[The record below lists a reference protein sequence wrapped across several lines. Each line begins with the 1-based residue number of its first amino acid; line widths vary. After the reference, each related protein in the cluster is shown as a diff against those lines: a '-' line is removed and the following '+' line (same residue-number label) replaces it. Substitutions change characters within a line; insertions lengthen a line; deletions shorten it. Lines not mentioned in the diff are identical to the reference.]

1 MLTTIEDKME
11 EVDSTTPIEKGN
23 NNLKEKTTTTTTEE
37 DQNKEFSYT
46 YEQDPGFKTLM
57 TNFDNSVLIESFQNQ
72 YLHFDSEK
80 ILNVNPTFF
89 YNDEIFNPENY
100 EITSKEL
107 FEKLVKNRTAFMNIL
122 LIDLSVYSNFSICGA
137 QVFPNLKQTC
147 IKLKDVTDF
156 IEIKK
161 ELYNACYL
169 VFEDQWDRK
178 DNSTIIIFDDDGKSQ
193 YARAFTEICI
203 EGQWGCEV
211 KKKKNDIKKYNNK

>member
-11 EVDSTTPIEKGN
+11 EVVSSSSVEKE
-23 NNLKEKTTTTTTEE
+23 NNLKSNVNN
-37 DQNKEFSYT
+37 DQDEFTYS
-46 YEQDPGFKTLM
+46 YEQDPSFKSLM
-57 TNFDNSVLIESFQNQ
+57 NNFDNSILIDTFQNQ
-72 YLHFDSEK
+72 CLQFDTEK
-80 ILNVNPTFF
+80 IMNVNPTFF
-89 YNDEIFNPENY
+89 YNDEVFNQSNY

-107 FEKLVKNRTAFMNIL
+107 FEKLVKDRTSFMNIL
-122 LIDLSVYSNFSICGA
+122 LIDLSIYSNFSICGA

-178 DNSTIIIFDDDGKSQ
+178 DNSTIVVFDDDGKS
-193 YARAFTEICI
+193 YFAKAFTEICI

-211 KKKKNDIKKYNNK
+211 LRNIIFFI